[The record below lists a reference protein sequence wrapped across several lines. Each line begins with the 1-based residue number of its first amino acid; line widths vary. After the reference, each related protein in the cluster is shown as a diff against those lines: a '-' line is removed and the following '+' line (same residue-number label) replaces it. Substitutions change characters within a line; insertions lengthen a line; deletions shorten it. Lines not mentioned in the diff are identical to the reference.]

1 MQLFRNLLSLILKGL
16 KAHAFGLIKIIKIDV
31 MKKDVQNNA
40 PASAVYGVGI
50 IGAAV
55 YYISAATGFW
65 VGVLGVL
72 KALVWPAFLV
82 YEALKALGA

>member
-1 MQLFRNLLSLILKGL
+1 MS
-16 KAHAFGLIKIIKIDV
+16 
-31 MKKDVQNNA
+31 KDVKCNA

-50 IGAAV
+50 IGAAI
-55 YYISAATGFW
+55 YFISVATGFW
-65 VGVLGVL
+65 VGVLGIL

>member
-1 MQLFRNLLSLILKGL
+1 M
-16 KAHAFGLIKIIKIDV
+16 A
-31 MKKDVQNNA
+31 KDVKSNA

-50 IGAAV
+50 IGALV

-65 VGVLGVL
+65 MGVLGVL

-82 YEALKALGA
+82 YEALKSLGA